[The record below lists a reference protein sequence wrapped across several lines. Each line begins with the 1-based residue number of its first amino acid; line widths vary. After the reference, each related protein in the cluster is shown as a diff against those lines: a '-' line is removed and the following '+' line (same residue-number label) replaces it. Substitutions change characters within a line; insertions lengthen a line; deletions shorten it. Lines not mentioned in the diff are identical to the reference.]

1 MDLQLGGLFLK
12 SKTLRK
18 DHYDQHTGCGGGLK
32 EKREEVFRQLAAA
45 LLQFKVAETSQI
57 LFSPNLC
64 SSGLQAHF
72 SFYQFLIRKYHFLF
86 ASPTPIC
93 EINHYLD
100 RKIKKL
106 DAGYAKSNDNS

>member
-32 EKREEVFRQLAAA
+32 EKREEVSRQLAAA

-57 LFSPNLC
+57 LFSPTCAVQGYKHISVFLPIPY
-64 SSGLQAHF
+64 SQVS
-72 SFYQFLIRKYHFLF
+72 FLI
-86 ASPTPIC
+86 C
-93 EINHYLD
+93 ESDAYLW
-100 RKIKKL
+100 
-106 DAGYAKSNDNS
+106 N

>member
-57 LFSPNLC
+57 LFSPTCAVQGYKHISVFTN
-64 SSGLQAHF
+64 S
-72 SFYQFLIRKYHFLF
+72 LF
-86 ASPTPIC
+86 ASI
-93 EINHYLD
+93 ISYL
-100 RKIKKL
+100 RVRRLFVKL
-106 DAGYAKSNDNS
+106 TTTWTEKLRN